1 MDSSELNRIQL
12 MRCIKDIA
20 ERAEEIGEQ
29 EIACCCFAVAA
40 SIIDGS
46 YPAFADISN
55 KFARI
60 RLDQIKNE
68 EKDENGA

>member
-20 ERAEEIGEQ
+20 ERAEETGER
-29 EIACCCFAVAA
+29 EIACCCFAIAA

-60 RLDQIKNE
+60 RLNQIESE
-68 EKDENGA
+68 EKDENGT